1 MPFKIVQTLED
12 GEQCLCI
19 VPSAWEHDGTL
30 WWPKKTTAAK
40 LMRDEN
46 SKPTSKWQRMQCT
59 RKREYRTLL
68 EAEVELQRMEAISD
82 RMIGNVPLVES
93 SQEEEGVATVALQL
107 ADGTLQNVV
116 YLNDNSEAGTSDAE
130 LVIHSVVTD
139 TPQPITLDEI
149 AANQAV
155 IIENQTKI
163 ITCVAQLKTGMD
175 YLNVKVDALEA
186 GSSSGASAVLSDGFF
201 EPIDS
206 VEMFDA
212 LESSLKDDAVMSMYA
227 RNMSYICGTTGR
239 EDGVDCCYILID
251 HFATRAFLTKCS
263 WTGISRDNAVD
274 GPSGE
279 SEPQSKIPFMNYKRV
294 RQLFLKLIMQA
305 DTTFSSIKCEAF
317 LKRVLKN
324 SKQRVLSSTVSKH
337 KNRPTNLQYAARNQK
352 LPPA

>member
-1 MPFKIVQTLED
+1 M
-12 GEQCLCI
+12 
-19 VPSAWEHDGTL
+19 
-30 WWPKKTTAAK
+30 
-40 LMRDEN
+40 
-46 SKPTSKWQRMQCT
+46 
-59 RKREYRTLL
+59 
-68 EAEVELQRMEAISD
+68 
-82 RMIGNVPLVES
+82 
-93 SQEEEGVATVALQL
+93 ALQL

-175 YLNVKVDALEA
+175 YLNVKVDVLEA

-263 WTGISRDNAVD
+263 WTGISRDNPVD
-274 GPSGE
+274 GPNGE

-352 LPPA
+352 LPPAETSGE